1 MQVSPPA
8 GFDPADAWR
17 APYAATT
24 YDLWT
29 RTNVG
34 EVWPH
39 TVTPLSYSVMVALGD
54 AVFTQQPE
62 RMKLL
67 PKELFRDGVPPS
79 AFRAINGHMFYN
91 TGLIHYIFTDRF
103 GFPSWFWMLS
113 LGGPQDAAGEH
124 LVLQPFRPLRVLRSL
139 PAALRESRRQ
149 QRAVADF
156 ERDQAAM
163 RRQAAALRREDLGAL
178 SESALVERLERVAK
192 LSEAPE
198 AQLFDGS
205 QAALNAY
212 GMLAGLCERWC
223 GGRALANDLVTG
235 LATMETANATVALWQ
250 VARLASDSAA
260 ARAVILADPPATLQ
274 ARLRAEPDA
283 APVADALDRFF
294 EDFGH
299 RCVDEFE
306 LAAARWSEEPSF
318 IVTTLRTYLAAPAE
332 ADPVA
337 HLARQRRRRRA
348 ATREAR
354 DRMLSSGLH
363 RVVPYRW
370 VVFRALLRDA
380 RRLLPMRENPKHH
393 FLLFVAEIR
402 RTIMELAGRL
412 TARGI
417 LADIDDVFLLTR
429 EELAAAA
436 ESAERGAP
444 APGVQAIVQAR
455 RELYLRFRAWSP
467 PDVIP
472 GGDVD
477 RIERDVLASVARGD
491 VAAVAG
497 TATQG
502 DVTTEAAET
511 GTPARV
517 SPTASGELRGIA
529 ASGGV
534 VTARA
539 RVALTPDE
547 GAEIEP
553 GEVLV
558 APFTDPG
565 WTPLFTVAGAV
576 VMDLGG
582 LLSHGAIVARE
593 YGIPA
598 VVNTREATATI
609 RTGQLITVDGST
621 GVVRWEAES
630 GAAGEARSGD

>member
-1 MQVSPPA
+1 MQVSPPS

-17 APYAATT
+17 APYAATP

-39 TVTPLSYSVMVALGD
+39 TVTPLSFSVMIALGD

-62 RMKLL
+62 RMKLI
-67 PKELFRDGVPPS
+67 PPELFRDGVPPS
-79 AFRAINGHMFYN
+79 AFRAINGRMFYN
-91 TGLIHYIFTDRF
+91 TGLIHHIFTERF
-103 GFPSWFWMLS
+103 GLPSWFWMLS

-124 LVLQPFRPLRVLRSL
+124 LVQQPLRPLRVLRGL

-149 QRAVADF
+149 QRSVADF
-156 ERDQAAM
+156 ERDQARM
-163 RRQAAALRREDLGAL
+163 RRQAAELRREDVAAL
-178 SESALVERLERVAK
+178 SESALIERLERIAK

-198 AQLFDGS
+198 SQLFDGS
-205 QAALNAY
+205 QAAINAY

-250 VARLASDSAA
+250 VARLAADNSAA
-260 ARAVILADPPATLQ
+260 RSVIQADPPVTLR
-274 ARLRAEPDA
+274 ARLRGEPGA
-283 APVADALDRFF
+283 AAVADALDRFF
-294 EDFGH
+294 DDFGH

-306 LAAARWSEEPSF
+306 LAAPRWSEDPGF
-318 IVTTLRTYLAAPAE
+318 IVATLRAYLTAPAE

-354 DRMLSSGLH
+354 DRMLSGMLH
-363 RVVPYRW
+363 RIVPYRW
-370 VVFRALLRDA
+370 IVFRALLRDA
-380 RRLLPMRENPKHH
+380 QRLLPMRENPKHH

-402 RTIMELAGRL
+402 RTILELAGRL
-412 TARGI
+412 VARGM
-417 LADIDDVFLLTR
+417 LADIADVFLLTR
-429 EELAAAA
+429 EDLAAAA
-436 ESAERGAP
+436 ESAERNAP
-444 APGVQAIVQAR
+444 APGVRAIVQAR
-455 RELYLRFRAWSP
+455 RDLYRRFQAWSP
-467 PDVIP
+467 PDVIR
-472 GGDVD
+472 GGDVE
-477 RIERDVLASVARGD
+477 RIEREVL
-491 VAAVAG
+491 AAVAG
-497 TATQG
+497 SDDAATAATAG
-502 DVTTEAAET
+502 EGGVMNEAPQEPEAVKAP
-511 GTPARV
+511 PA
-517 SPTASGELRGIA
+517 AGGELRGIA

-539 RVALTPDE
+539 RVALSADE

-598 VVNTREATATI
+598 VVNTREATTAI
-609 RTGQLITVDGST
+609 RTGQLITVDGSA
-621 GVVRWEAES
+621 GIVRWEN
-630 GAAGEARSGD
+630 